1 MEFKKRKNI
10 RLKEYDYNSVG
21 SYFITFCV
29 QDKKNILSCMHVG
42 ALHEAPEVKLTQ
54 YGKEVKNVIETVEKR
69 FDVIVDEYVIMPNH
83 VHIIIT
89 IKTDCSERA
98 IRESPL
104 RGRSYISKIV
114 GYIKMN
120 SSKAIHN
127 INPALKVW
135 QRSYYDHIIR
145 NEADYLE
152 KLNYILTNPAK
163 WVEDEYFTEG

>member
-1 MEFKKRKNI
+1 MELPKRKEI
-10 RLKEYDYNSVG
+10 RLKNYNYDSNG

-29 QDKKNILSCMHVG
+29 QDKKQILSSIHVG
-42 ALHEAPEVKLTQ
+42 ALHEAPAVELTE
-54 YGKEVKNVIETVEKR
+54 YGKAVKNVIETAEER
-69 FDVIVDEYVIMPNH
+69 FGINIDGYVIMPNH

-89 IKTDCSERA
+89 IQKESSERA
-98 IRESPL
+98 IHESPL
-104 RGRSYISKIV
+104 RGRSVISKAV

-127 INPALKVW
+127 INPAIKVW

-145 NEADYLE
+145 NEADYIE

-163 WVEDEYFTEG
+163 WADDRYYI